1 MNKPKAI
8 RRSIALLLC
17 LTTLLPQILW
27 AAPNPAIVRA
37 AAGTYRYEAMDG
49 GPSRGEERFQL
60 LVHPD
65 GTRTMMMWH
74 DLAAK
79 GAQFTVILTV
89 DAAFQPREAYVK
101 YWNDGRYKGSTFLRR
116 EGDVMTGE
124 SDGAAGRR
132 SQRVT
137 LPARFSMGTHPVAGD
152 GWHTANADP
161 NRSGVQ
167 DVALF
172 SLEAGSDVTK
182 PILGQIVPLKVERV
196 GEESVTVPAGTFAT
210 TRYRL
215 AGINDIWVTGPDLL
229 VVKSEIPAR
238 GLRYSLIEFVTR

>member
-1 MNKPKAI
+1 MTTRNISA
-8 RRSIALLLC
+8 RFAWCSLWLAALM
-17 LTTLLPQILW
+17 PPILW
-27 AAPNPAIVRA
+27 STPNAAIVRA
-37 AAGTYRYEAMDG
+37 ATGTYRYESMDG
-49 GPSRGEERFQL
+49 GTPRGQERFQL

-74 DLAAK
+74 DLTAK
-79 GAQFTVILTV
+79 GAQFTVVLTV
-89 DAAFQPREAYVK
+89 DAGFQPREAYVK
-101 YWNDGRYKGSTFLRR
+101 YWNDGRYKGSTFFRR
-116 EGDVMTGE
+116 EGDIMTGE
-124 SDGAAGRR
+124 ADGAAGRR

-152 GWHTANADP
+152 GWHTANADST
-161 NRSGVQ
+161 RSGVQ
-167 DVALF
+167 EVALL

-182 PILGQIVPLKVERV
+182 PILGQIVPLKVERL

-210 TRYRL
+210 THYRL

-238 GLRYSLIEFVTR
+238 GLRYSLVEFDAR

>member
-1 MNKPKAI
+1 MKSKTILQRLVYSVLWLAFVTPK
-8 RRSIALLLC
+8 
-17 LTTLLPQILW
+17 ILW
-27 AAPNPAIVRA
+27 SAPNAAIVRA
-37 AAGTYRYEAMDG
+37 AAGTYRYESMDG
-49 GPSRGEERFQL
+49 GATRGQERFQL

-79 GAQFTVILTV
+79 GAQFSVVLTV
-89 DAAFQPREAYVK
+89 DTAFQPREAYVK
-101 YWNDGRYKGSTFLRR
+101 YWNDGRYKGSTFFRR

-124 SDGAAGRR
+124 ADGAAGRK
-132 SQRVT
+132 SQRVS

-152 GWHTANADP
+152 GWHMANADP
-161 NRSGVQ
+161 TRNGVQ
-167 DVALF
+167 EISLF
-172 SLEAGSDVTK
+172 SLEAGSDVMK
-182 PILGQIVPLKVERV
+182 PVLGQIVPLKVERL

-210 TRYRL
+210 THYRL

-238 GLRYSLIEFVTR
+238 GLRYSLIEFDAR